1 MNVERLVAGL
11 DIGSAKTTAIIA
23 EVVGDLPRNPSI
35 RILGVGQARTTGLR
49 RGVVSDIEETTRS
62 IQKAMTD
69 AERMAGAQ
77 IAEVYSG
84 IAGEH
89 VQAMTSKGIVAI
101 NGDEITKAD
110 VDRANAVA
118 RAQAIPQ
125 DRELLH
131 AIPQEYTVDK
141 NHGIRDPIGMIG
153 TRLET
158 EMYLVT
164 IGSSP
169 AMNLRKAVEKA
180 GYKVRELVLE
190 PLASALSVLTE
201 DEKELGVA
209 LVEMGAGTTD
219 IAVFHEAKI
228 RHLGTVNFGGNNVT
242 NDIVHGL
249 GVTQAD
255 AERLKER
262 YGCAYEPMVD
272 PSEVIQLP
280 STVAQG
286 DRQIPREL
294 LAHIIHQ
301 RMDEIFDLVQRDIA
315 AAGYAGKL
323 SAGIV
328 LTGGAA
334 AMQGAVELASD
345 VFGTGVR
352 VGVPSENIGGLTD
365 SVEAPRFATV
375 TGLAHYAAHRFAL
388 GACWCRRKTSRV
400 ECAGSRSSRAAR
412 EDVAAGFLLACHS
425 SRCEELRVGWSD
437 ATVHL

>member
-1 MNVERLVAGL
+1 MNLDRLVAGL

-23 EVVGDLPRNPSI
+23 EVVGDLPKYPTLKI
-35 RILGVGQARTTGLR
+35 MGVGQARTTGLR

-62 IQKAMTD
+62 IRRAMED

-77 IAEVYSG
+77 VAEVYAG

-89 VQAMTSKGIVAI
+89 VQAMTSTGVVAV
-101 NGDEITKAD
+101 NGDEISRAD
-110 VDRANAVA
+110 VERVNDVA
-118 RAQAIPQ
+118 RTHAIPA

-141 NHGIRDPIGMIG
+141 NQGIRDPIGMIG
-153 TRLET
+153 MRLES

-169 AMNLRKAVEKA
+169 AMNLRKAVERA
-180 GYKVRELVLE
+180 GYRVKELVLE
-190 PLASALSVLTE
+190 PLASALATLTE

-219 IAVFHEAKI
+219 LAIFHEGKI
-228 RHLGTVNFGGNNVT
+228 RHLGTLNFGGNNVT

-262 YGCAYEPMVD
+262 FGCAYEPMVNRD
-272 PSEVIQLP
+272 EVIQLP

-286 DRQIPREL
+286 ERQIPREL

-301 RMDEIFDLVQRDIA
+301 RMDEIFSLVQQELSR
-315 AAGYAGKL
+315 AGYWGKL

-334 AMQGAVELASD
+334 AMAGTGELAAD

-352 VGVPSENIGGLTD
+352 VGSPSENLGGLSD
-365 SVEAPRFATV
+365 SVQAPRFSTV
-375 TGLAHYAAHRFAL
+375 AGLAQYGAYQLAL
-388 GACWCRRKTSRV
+388 GNTAGASGRRLGIGAPGMDKLTSRV
-400 ECAGSRSSRAAR
+400 KTWLQ
-412 EDVAAGFLLACHS
+412 DFF
-425 SRCEELRVGWSD
+425 
-437 ATVHL
+437 

>member
-1 MNVERLVAGL
+1 MNPERLVAGL
-11 DIGSAKTTAIIA
+11 DIGSAKTTALIA
-23 EVVGDLPRNPSI
+23 EVVGDLPRHPTI
-35 RILGVGQARTTGLR
+35 KVLGVGTARTTGLR

-62 IQKAMTD
+62 IRKALGD

-77 IAEVYSG
+77 VEAVYAG

-89 VQAMTSKGIVAI
+89 VQAMTSKGIVAV
-101 NGDEITKAD
+101 NGDEISRAD
-110 VDRANAVA
+110 VDRANEVA
-118 RAQAIPQ
+118 RTQAFPQ

-131 AIPQEYTVDK
+131 AIPQEYTVDRST
-141 NHGIRDPIGMIG
+141 GVRDPIGMIG
-153 TRLET
+153 TRLEV
-158 EMYLVT
+158 EMFLVT
-164 IGSSP
+164 IGASP
-169 AMNLRKAVEKA
+169 AMNLRKAVERG
-180 GYKVRELVLE
+180 GYQVRELVLE
-190 PLASALSVLTE
+190 PLASSFAVLTE

-219 IAVFHEAKI
+219 VAVFHEGKV
-228 RHLGTVNFGGNNVT
+228 RHLGTVGFAGSNVT

-249 GVTQAD
+249 GVTQQD

-262 YGCAYEPMVD
+262 WGCAYEPMVVD
-272 PSEVIQLP
+272 RGEAIALP

-301 RMDEIFDLVQRDIA
+301 RTDEIFDLVQREVA

-334 AMQGAVELASD
+334 ALPGTAELAAD

-352 VGVPSENIGGLTD
+352 VGAPGEWIGGLSD
-365 SVEAPRFATV
+365 AVESPRFATV
-375 TGLAHYAAHRFAL
+375 VGLALYGAHAVAL
-388 GACWCRRKTSRV
+388 G
-400 ECAGSRSSRAAR
+400 G
-412 EDVAAGFLLACHS
+412 VAAGARRLALPRGS
-425 SRCEELRVGWSD
+425 LDGVGQRIKDWLQD
-437 ATVHL
+437 FF

>member
-1 MNVERLVAGL
+1 MNLERLVAGL

-23 EVVGDLPRNPSI
+23 EVVGDLPRHPSI
-35 RILGVGQARTTGLR
+35 KILGVGQARTTGLR

-62 IQKAMTD
+62 IRKAMQD

-77 IAEVYSG
+77 VEVVYVG

-89 VQAMTSKGIVAI
+89 VQAMTSKGIVAV
-101 NGDEITKAD
+101 NGDEISKAD
-110 VDRANAVA
+110 VDRANEVA
-118 RAQAIPQ
+118 RAQSIPQ

-153 TRLET
+153 MRLET

-180 GYKVRELVLE
+180 GYRVKELVLE

-219 IAVFHEAKI
+219 LAIFHEGKI
-228 RHLGTVNFGGNNVT
+228 RHLGTLAFGGNNVT

-249 GVTQAD
+249 GVTQND

-262 YGCAYEPMVD
+262 YGCAYEPLVD
-272 PSEVIQLP
+272 PAEVIQLP
-280 STVAQG
+280 STAAQG
-286 DRQIPREL
+286 ERQIPREL

-301 RMDEIFDLVQRDIA
+301 RTDEIFDLAQRELG
-315 AAGYAGKL
+315 AAGYGSRL

-334 AMQGAVELASD
+334 AVQGIVELATD
-345 VFGTGVR
+345 VFGSGVR
-352 VGVPSENIGGLTD
+352 VGSPAENIGGLTD

-375 TGLAHYAAHRFAL
+375 VGLAQYGAHRLAL
-388 GACWCRRKTSRV
+388 GGAGAPGRRMTMGAPGVDKLAQRVKTWLQ
-400 ECAGSRSSRAAR
+400 
-412 EDVAAGFLLACHS
+412 DFF
-425 SRCEELRVGWSD
+425 
-437 ATVHL
+437 

>member
-1 MNVERLVAGL
+1 MNVERVIAGL

-23 EVVGDLPRNPSI
+23 EAVGDRHPTI

-49 RGVVSDIEETTRS
+49 RGIVSDIEETTRS
-62 IQKAMTD
+62 IQKAMQD
-69 AERMAGAQ
+69 AERMAGTRIEMIYA
-77 IAEVYSG
+77 G

-89 VQAMTSKGIVAI
+89 VHAMTSTGIVAV
-101 NGDEITKAD
+101 NGEEISRAD
-110 VDRANAVA
+110 VDRANDVA

-141 NHGIRDPIGMIG
+141 NAGVRDPIGMIG

-169 AMNLRKAVEKA
+169 AMNLRKSVERA
-180 GYKVRELVLE
+180 GYRVRDLVLD
-190 PLASALSVLTE
+190 PLASALAVLTE
-201 DEKELGVA
+201 DEKELGVS
-209 LVEMGAGTTD
+209 LVELGAGTTD
-219 IAVFHEAKI
+219 IAIFHEGKI
-228 RHLGTVNFGGNNVT
+228 RHLATLAYGGNIVT

-262 YGCAYEPMVD
+262 YGSAYEPLVD
-272 PSEVIQLP
+272 PADVIQLP

-301 RMDEIFDLVQRDIA
+301 RMDEIFDMVHREIH
-315 AAGYAGKL
+315 AAGYGSRLAG
-323 SAGIV
+323 GIV
-328 LTGGAA
+328 LTGGGA
-334 AMQGAVELASD
+334 AMEGISELAAS

-352 VGVPSENIGGLTD
+352 VGVPGEHVGGLSD
-365 SVEAPRFATV
+365 SVEAPRFATAV
-375 TGLAHYAAHRFAL
+375 GLALY
-388 GACWCRRKTSRV
+388 GANRLVASGGG
-400 ECAGSRSSRAAR
+400 ASSKRNSFNTPGVDKLAKR
-412 EDVAAGFLLACHS
+412 MKNWLEDFF
-425 SRCEELRVGWSD
+425 
-437 ATVHL
+437 

>member
-1 MNVERLVAGL
+1 MNADNLVAGL

-23 EVVGDLPRNPSI
+23 EVVGDLPRHPSI
-35 RILGVGQARTTGLR
+35 KVLGVGQTRTTGMR

-62 IQKAMTD
+62 IRKALQD
-69 AERMAGAQ
+69 AERMAGVQ
-77 IAEVYSG
+77 VQEVYAG

-89 VQAMTSKGIVAI
+89 VQAMTSKGIVAVS
-101 NGDEITKAD
+101 GDEITRAD
-110 VDRANAVA
+110 VERANEVA

-141 NHGIRDPIGMIG
+141 NTGIRDPVGMSG
-153 TRLET
+153 MRLEV

-169 AMNLRKAVEKA
+169 AVNLRKSVERA
-180 GYKVRELVLE
+180 GYKVRDLVLE
-190 PLASALSVLTE
+190 PLASALAVLTE
-201 DEKELGVA
+201 DEKELGVG

-219 IAVFHEAKI
+219 IALFHEGKI
-228 RHLGTVNFGGNNVT
+228 RHLGTVPFGGNNVT

-249 GVTQAD
+249 GVTQSD

-262 YGCAYEPMVD
+262 YGSAYEPLVD
-272 PSEVIQLP
+272 PQDIIQLP

-286 DRQIPREL
+286 ERQIPREL

-301 RMDEIFDLVQRDIA
+301 RMDEIFDLVQHDIA
-315 AAGYAGKL
+315 GAGYANRL

-334 AMQGAVELASD
+334 AMEGSGELAAD

-352 VGVPSENIGGLTD
+352 VASPAENLGGLSD

-375 TGLAHYAAHRFAL
+375 VGLAQFGATRLAL
-388 GACWCRRKTSRV
+388 GASSTARRMSVGGAGV
-400 ECAGSRSSRAAR
+400 EKWVQRLKYWLQ
-412 EDVAAGFLLACHS
+412 DFF
-425 SRCEELRVGWSD
+425 
-437 ATVHL
+437 

>member
-1 MNVERLVAGL
+1 MNADNLVAGL

-23 EVVGDLPRNPSI
+23 EVVGDLPRHPSI
-35 RILGVGQARTTGLR
+35 KVLGVGQTRTTGMR

-62 IQKAMTD
+62 IRKALQD
-69 AERMAGAQ
+69 AERMAGVQ
-77 IAEVYSG
+77 VQEVYAG

-89 VQAMTSKGIVAI
+89 VQAMTSTGIVAVA
-101 NGDEITKAD
+101 GDEITRAD
-110 VDRANAVA
+110 VERANEVA

-125 DRELLH
+125 ERELLH

-141 NHGIRDPIGMIG
+141 NTGIRDPVGMSG
-153 TRLET
+153 MRLEV

-169 AMNLRKAVEKA
+169 AINLRKSVERA
-180 GYKVRELVLE
+180 GYKVRDLVLE
-190 PLASALSVLTE
+190 PLASALAVLTE

-219 IAVFHEAKI
+219 IAVFHEGKI
-228 RHLGTVNFGGNNVT
+228 RHLGTVPFGGNNVT
-242 NDIVHGL
+242 SDIVHGL
-249 GVTQAD
+249 GVTQSD

-262 YGCAYEPMVD
+262 YGCAYEPLVD
-272 PSEVIQLP
+272 PQDVIQLP

-286 DRQIPREL
+286 ERQIPREL

-301 RMDEIFDLVQRDIA
+301 RMDEIFDLVHGDIA
-315 AAGYAGKL
+315 NAGFASRL

-334 AMQGAVELASD
+334 AMEGSGELAAD

-352 VGVPSENIGGLTD
+352 VASPAENLGGLSD

-375 TGLAHYAAHRFAL
+375 VGLAQFGATRLAL
-388 GACWCRRKTSRV
+388 GASGTAKRLSVSGGGMEKWVQRLKFWLQ
-400 ECAGSRSSRAAR
+400 
-412 EDVAAGFLLACHS
+412 DFF
-425 SRCEELRVGWSD
+425 
-437 ATVHL
+437 

>member
-1 MNVERLVAGL
+1 MNVERVVAGL

-23 EVVGDLPRNPSI
+23 EAIGDRHPTI

-49 RGVVSDIEETTRS
+49 RGIVSDIEETTRS
-62 IQKAMTD
+62 IQKAMQD
-69 AERMAGAQ
+69 AERMAGTRIETIFA
-77 IAEVYSG
+77 G

-89 VQAMTSKGIVAI
+89 VHAMTSTGIVAV
-101 NGDEITKAD
+101 NGDEISRAD
-110 VDRANAVA
+110 VDRANDVA

-141 NHGIRDPIGMIG
+141 NAGVRDPIGMIG

-169 AMNLRKAVEKA
+169 AMNLRKSVERA
-180 GYKVRELVLE
+180 GYRVRDLVLE

-201 DEKELGVA
+201 DEKELGVS
-209 LVEMGAGTTD
+209 LVELGAGTTD
-219 IAVFHEAKI
+219 IAIFHEGKI
-228 RHLGTVNFGGNNVT
+228 RHLATLAYGGNIVT

-262 YGCAYEPMVD
+262 YGSAYEPMVD
-272 PSEVIQLP
+272 PADVIQLP

-301 RMDEIFDLVQRDIA
+301 RMDEIFDMVHGEIHG
-315 AAGYAGKL
+315 AGYSSRLAG
-323 SAGIV
+323 GIV
-328 LTGGAA
+328 ITGGGAA
-334 AMQGAVELASD
+334 MEGITELAAS

-352 VGVPSENIGGLTD
+352 VGIPSEHIGGLSD
-365 SVEAPRFATV
+365 SVEAPRFATAV
-375 TGLAHYAAHRFAL
+375 GLALY
-388 GACWCRRKTSRV
+388 GANQLV
-400 ECAGSRSSRAAR
+400 IAGGAPSAKRNFNSSGVDKIAKRMKNWL
-412 EDVAAGFLLACHS
+412 EDFF
-425 SRCEELRVGWSD
+425 
-437 ATVHL
+437 